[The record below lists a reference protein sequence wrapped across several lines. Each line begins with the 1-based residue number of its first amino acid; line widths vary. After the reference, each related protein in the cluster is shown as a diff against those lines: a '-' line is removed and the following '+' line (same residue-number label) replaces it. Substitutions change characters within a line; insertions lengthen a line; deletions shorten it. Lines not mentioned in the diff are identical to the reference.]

1 MIYNMNSC
9 IIPYIMKNLVKT
21 TVLIICAGILLSS
34 CKRKEQVVA
43 FVGRRRITASEF
55 KRRVNELPEYYL
67 GFVATEGGKRQ
78 YLSGMIREEVL
89 LLKGED
95 LKIDNEPEVKQ
106 RLEDLRR
113 ETLLASVVG
122 RLQRDKVRV
131 SDQEVADYFE
141 QHLEEFQNPEQI
153 KVSHILVSDETI
165 AAEVI
170 AKLNEGKSFEKVA
183 REYSIDT
190 VTAINGG
197 DLGYFGRGE
206 IEQPEFEE
214 EVFKLKKVGHIS
226 DIIKTPFGY
235 HVAKLTGRRRGKQK
249 TFEEAKDEIKI
260 NLEKRKFNSI
270 IEEYRKEY
278 NVRVDYDILDDIEI
292 VEEEEVEKNEE

>member
-1 MIYNMNSC
+1 
-9 IIPYIMKNLVKT
+9 MKNITNTL
-21 TVLIICAGILLSS
+21 LIIIVSGMLLVS

-43 FVGRRRITASEF
+43 YVGRKKIAASEF

-89 LLKGED
+89 LQKAKDMG
-95 LKIDNEPEVKQ
+95 IDRDPEVKQ
-106 RLEDLRR
+106 RLDDLKR
-113 ETLLASVVG
+113 ETLLASVVT

-131 SDQEVADYFE
+131 SDQEVEDFFE
-141 QHLEEFQNPEQI
+141 KNQNEFQNPEQI
-153 KVSHILVSDETI
+153 KVSHILVSDEKT
-165 AAEVI
+165 AKEVI
-170 AKLNEGKSFEKVA
+170 EKLAQGKAFDKVA
-183 REYSIDT
+183 RDYSIDT

-214 EVFKLKKVGHIS
+214 EVFKLKKVGELS
-226 DIIKTPFGY
+226 SIIKTPFGY
-235 HVAKLTGRRRGKQK
+235 HVAKLTGRRRGQKK

-260 NLEKRKFNSI
+260 SLEKRKFNSI

-278 NVRVDYDILDDIEI
+278 NVKVNYDILDELKI
-292 VEEEEVEKNEE
+292 VEDEKVKKDEK